1 MIDYRGSIKN
11 LLKNISQE
19 QVDVWTETHNEEKT
33 SIEDFITN
41 FIKVKDFSKEGLVS
55 LLAVCSMAPAKNDAE
70 SIEKSGDEKILLYCK
85 LAERRMKKEGLG
97 DEEIKNQIFENV
109 SNAYDID
116 GLLEEEMGQKYGK

>member
-19 QVDVWTETHNEEKT
+19 QVDIWTETHNEEKT

-41 FIKVKDFSKEGLVS
+41 FIKFKDFSKEGLVS
-55 LLAVCSMAPAKNDAE
+55 LLAVCSMAPSKNDTE
-70 SIEKSGDEKILLYCK
+70 SIEKSGDGKILLYCK

-97 DEEIKNQIFENV
+97 DEEIENKIFENV

-116 GLLEEEMGQKYGK
+116 SLLEEEMEHKDGK